1 MIAPQPV
8 IFEPIYQARPW
19 GGRRL
24 ADRLGK
30 VLPADAP
37 IGESWELSGLPGA
50 ESRVREGELAGRR
63 LGELV
68 AAWGRGLLGGA
79 ELIAGRFP
87 LLIKFLDARETL
99 SVQVH
104 PRPEAAAPGEHKN
117 EAWYI
122 VDAAEGSEVWIGLR
136 PGVTPEQ
143 LARAAG
149 SAAIVELLQRW
160 PARPGRCYYL
170 PSGVPHALGAGVVL
184 AEVQTPADVTYRLY
198 DWDRVGLDGRA
209 RPLHVAEGLAHA
221 RGDVPADM
229 ILQPRSHAGGV
240 WSTVTRLVR
249 CESFMIDKVRL
260 AAGAAQGLPYCEMA
274 VWIVL
279 SGRGALLRNDRRWT
293 FSRGDVVL
301 IPAVS
306 ADILVQTDEP
316 AEWLEVRLPVAS
328 SLAGLPRPEPDAPPP
343 TGRGPTP
350 LTRGGGPVDGRGE
363 GDERS

>member
-1 MIAPQPV
+1 
-8 IFEPIYQARPW
+8 
-19 GGRRL
+19 
-24 ADRLGK
+24 
-30 VLPADAP
+30 
-37 IGESWELSGLPGA
+37 
-50 ESRVREGELAGRR
+50 
-63 LGELV
+63 
-68 AAWGRGLLGGA
+68 
-79 ELIAGRFP
+79 
-87 LLIKFLDARETL
+87 
-99 SVQVH
+99 
-104 PRPEAAAPGEHKN
+104 
-117 EAWYI
+117 
-122 VDAAEGSEVWIGLR
+122 
-136 PGVTPEQ
+136 
-143 LARAAG
+143 
-149 SAAIVELLQRW
+149 
-160 PARPGRCYYL
+160 
-170 PSGVPHALGAGVVL
+170 
-184 AEVQTPADVTYRLY
+184 